1 MTVKTINK
9 TFKQVGIWYAC
20 SYITSFRKLYQV
32 LYSLRHWWIIG
43 LNDLLVT
50 YNDNDILLTTTYHE
64 NANLSCYDP
73 ITPPI
78 PMAADTLDEAKLECS
93 NDVLCTRFYSR
104 CALSPN
110 PPAQKYYKCTT
121 ATNVIGSSGCGSKLF
136 ERVANT
142 EGTIPRFIL
151 SMLDKCTRIMN

>member
-1 MTVKTINK
+1 MLVLILLASANFARVIQCPLHSLTI
-9 TFKQVGIWYAC
+9 
-20 SYITSFRKLYQV
+20 
-32 LYSLRHWWIIG
+32 IIG

-78 PMAADTLDEAKLECS
+78 PMAADTLDKAKVECS
-93 NDVLCTRFYSR
+93 NDAQCTRFYSR
-104 CALSPN
+104 CAALHTPTPTSP
-110 PPAQKYYKCTT
+110 AKYYKCTT
-121 ATNVIGSSGCGSKLF
+121 ATNVIGSSGCGSKLY
-136 ERVANT
+136 ERVANM

-151 SMLDKCTRIMN
+151 SMLDKCNF

>member
-64 NANLSCYDP
+64 NANLSCYDAN
-73 ITPPI
+73 TPPI
-78 PMAADTLDEAKLECS
+78 PMAADTLDKAKVECS
-93 NDVLCTRFYSR
+93 NDAQCTRFYSR
-104 CALSPN
+104 CAALHTPTPTSP
-110 PPAQKYYKCTT
+110 AKYYKCTT
-121 ATNVIGSSGCGSKLF
+121 ATNVIGSSGCGSKLY
-136 ERVANT
+136 EEVANM
-142 EGTIPRFIL
+142 EGTI
-151 SMLDKCTRIMN
+151 LDSYYPC

>member
-1 MTVKTINK
+1 MYEIKK
-9 TFKQVGIWYAC
+9 
-20 SYITSFRKLYQV
+20 V
-32 LYSLRHWWIIG
+32 LFTLRHRWIIG

-50 YNDNDILLTTTYHE
+50 YNDNDIRLTTTYHE

-73 ITPPI
+73 TTPPI
-78 PMAADTLDEAKLECS
+78 PMAANTLDEAKVECS
-93 NDVLCTRFYSR
+93 NDAACTRFYSR

-121 ATNVIGSSGCGSKLF
+121 ATNVIGSSGCGSKLY
-136 ERVANT
+136 EEVANT

-151 SMLDKCTRIMN
+151 SMLDKCKIQFLMN

>member
-1 MTVKTINK
+1 MLVVILLVSENFFT
-9 TFKQVGIWYAC
+9 
-20 SYITSFRKLYQV
+20 
-32 LYSLRHWWIIG
+32 LRHWWIIG

-78 PMAADTLDEAKLECS
+78 PMAADTLDKAKVECS
-93 NDVLCTRFYSR
+93 NDPACTRFYSR

-121 ATNVIGSSGCGSKLF
+121 ATNVIGSSGCGSKLYEEVAMLHSLCTF
-136 ERVANT
+136 LHICPLKSNRVSHNT
-142 EGTIPRFIL
+142 SMIRL
-151 SMLDKCTRIMN
+151 STRMRVRW